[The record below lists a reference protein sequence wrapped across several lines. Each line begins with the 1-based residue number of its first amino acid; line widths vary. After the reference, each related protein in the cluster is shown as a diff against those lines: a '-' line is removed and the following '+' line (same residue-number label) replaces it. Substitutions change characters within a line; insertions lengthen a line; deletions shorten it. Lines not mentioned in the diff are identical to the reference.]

1 MDVLCLVWVGC
12 LFNGSKTPAPPPPLE
27 GRGLGG
33 GVGVPAPR
41 GLKGCEGVRT
51 ALRRLL
57 GWGVRLGCLPERTP
71 LARARASQGRMD
83 KTGWVRQDG

>member
-1 MDVLCLVWVGC
+1 MWAPLCLVLGGC
-12 LFNGSKTPAPPPPLE
+12 LFNGLKAPAPPPPLE

-33 GVGVPAPR
+33 GVGEPAPR

-57 GWGVRLGCLPERTP
+57 RWGVRLGFLVGAGAFLGVMRFLT
-71 LARARASQGRMD
+71 
-83 KTGWVRQDG
+83 